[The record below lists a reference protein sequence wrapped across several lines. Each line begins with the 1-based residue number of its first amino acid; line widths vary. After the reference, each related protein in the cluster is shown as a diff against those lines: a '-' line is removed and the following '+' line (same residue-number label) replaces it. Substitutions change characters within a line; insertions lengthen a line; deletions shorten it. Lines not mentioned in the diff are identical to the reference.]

1 LLFTGSTERSACATS
16 SEMSERKKLLLFA
29 AKLGYQTRSLDEAAQ
44 RLGVD
49 VIFVTDRCH
58 QLDDPWGD
66 RAIAVQFESPEVAAY
81 SVMEAVRKLGA
92 NGEAATIDGILAF
105 GDRPAV
111 TAAYVARGLG
121 VAYNHPAAVEACRS
135 KLRMREVFRDA
146 GLRGPWFRS
155 VAVSPIAEPA
165 LIGITY
171 PCVLKPMSLSASQG
185 VVRANSREEFV
196 AAAERIRRL
205 LGSPEIL
212 ARKEAGLDRLIV
224 EGYIPG
230 REVAVEG
237 LLTDGELRVLA
248 IFDKP
253 DPLEGPYFEE
263 TIYVTPSRL
272 SAAEQSEIERSARDA
287 VRALGLTQGP
297 VHAEFR
303 VNEDGVWPL
312 EVAPR
317 PIGGLCARALR
328 FVGPG
333 GSAASVETI
342 GLEELLLRHAVGL
355 PGGDWARE
363 AEASGVMMIPVP
375 KSGVL
380 ERVDGIDAARGVAG
394 ITDVEITARVHDFIA
409 SWPEGS
415 SYLGFLFA
423 RGGEPAVVERAL
435 RDAHGAL
442 KFTVT
447 ERLTVEHPGTG
458 KMVGRS

>member
-1 LLFTGSTERSACATS
+1 MGLCEMSARKKILLFT
-16 SEMSERKKLLLFA
+16 

-66 RAIAVQFESPEVAAY
+66 RAIAVHFESPDLAAY
-81 SVMEAVRKLGA
+81 SVMEAVRKLGP
-92 NGEAATIDGILAF
+92 NGEPATIDGILAF

-111 TAAYVARGLG
+111 TAAYVARGLSIP
-121 VAYNHPAAVEACRS
+121 YNHPAAVEACRS

-146 GLRGPWFRS
+146 GMRGPWFKS
-155 VAVSPIAEPA
+155 VAVSPVAEPA
-165 LIGITY
+165 LLGISY

-196 AAAERIRRL
+196 VAAERIRRL

-224 EGYIPG
+224 EGYLPG

-272 SAAEQSEIERSARDA
+272 SDSEQNAISRCARQS
-287 VRALGLTQGP
+287 VHALGLSHGP

-303 VNEDGVWPL
+303 VNE
-312 EVAPR
+312 
-317 PIGGLCARALR
+317 
-328 FVGPG
+328 
-333 GSAASVETI
+333 
-342 GLEELLLRHAVGL
+342 
-355 PGGDWARE
+355 
-363 AEASGVMMIPVP
+363 SG
-375 KSGVL
+375 
-380 ERVDGIDAARGVAG
+380 
-394 ITDVEITARVHDFIA
+394 
-409 SWPEGS
+409 
-415 SYLGFLFA
+415 
-423 RGGEPAVVERAL
+423 
-435 RDAHGAL
+435 
-442 KFTVT
+442 
-447 ERLTVEHPGTG
+447 
-458 KMVGRS
+458 

>member
-1 LLFTGSTERSACATS
+1 MGL
-16 SEMSERKKLLLFA
+16 SEMSERKKLLLFT
-29 AKLGYQTRSLDEAAQ
+29 AKLGYQTRSLDEAAR
-44 RLGVD
+44 RLDVD

-66 RAIAVQFESPEVAAY
+66 RAIAVHFETPEVAAY
-81 SVMEAVRKLGA
+81 AVMEAVRKLGPD
-92 NGEAATIDGILAF
+92 GAATIDGILAF

-111 TAAYVARGLG
+111 TAAYVGRGLG
-121 VAYNHPAAVEACRS
+121 VAHNHPAAAEACRS

-155 VAVSPIAEPA
+155 VAVSPIPEPA
-165 LIGITY
+165 LMGISY

-196 AAAERIRRL
+196 AAAERVRRL

-224 EGYIPG
+224 EGYIAG

-272 SAAEQSEIERSARDA
+272 SGVEQKEIERSARDA

-303 VNEDGVWPL
+303 VNEEGVWPL

-328 FVGPG
+328 FVPARGK
-333 GSAASVETI
+333 ETI

-355 PGGDWARE
+355 AGGDWARE

-375 KSGVL
+375 RSGVL
-380 ERVDGIDAARGVAG
+380 EGVEGVEAARGVAG

-409 SWPEGS
+409 GWPEGA

-423 RGGEPAVVERAL
+423 RGDGAEVVEAAL
-435 RDAHGAL
+435 RSAHAEL
-442 KFTVT
+442 KFTIR
-447 ERLTVEHPGTG
+447 ERLAVEHPGTG

>member
-1 LLFTGSTERSACATS
+1 
-16 SEMSERKKLLLFA
+16 MSERKKLLLFA
-29 AKLGYQTRSLDEAAQ
+29 AKLGYQTRSLDEAAR

-81 SVMEAVRKLGA
+81 SVMEAVRKLGP

-121 VAYNHPAAVEACRS
+121 IACNHPAAVEACRS

-155 VAVSPIAEPA
+155 VAVSPLAEPA
-165 LIGITY
+165 LLGISY

-224 EGYIPG
+224 EGFLTG
-230 REVAVEG
+230 KEVAVEG

-253 DPLEGPYFEE
+253 DPLDGPYFEE

-272 SAAEQSEIERSARDA
+272 SAADLRVIEKSARDA

-303 VNEDGVWPL
+303 VNEEGVWPL

-328 FVGPG
+328 FVGTDG
-333 GSAASVETI
+333 ELI

-355 PGGDWARE
+355 PGSEWARE
-363 AEASGVMMIPVP
+363 LEASGVMMIPVP

-380 ERVDGIDAARGVAG
+380 ERVEGVDAARSVAG

-409 SWPEGS
+409 AWPEGS

-423 RGGEPAVVERAL
+423 RGDEPGVAERSL
-435 RDAHGAL
+435 RDAHAAL
-442 KFTVT
+442 NFTIT
-447 ERLTVEHPGTG
+447 DRLTVEHPATG
-458 KMVGRS
+458 KMVGSN

>member
-1 LLFTGSTERSACATS
+1 MG
-16 SEMSERKKLLLFA
+16 ERKKLLLFA

-66 RAIAVQFESPEVAAY
+66 RAIAVHFESPEVAAY
-81 SVMEAVRKLGA
+81 SVMEAVRKLGP
-92 NGEAATIDGILAF
+92 NGEPATIDGILAF

-111 TAAYVARGLG
+111 TASYVARGLG
-121 VAYNHPAAVEACRS
+121 IAYNHPAAVEACRS
-135 KLRMREVFRDA
+135 KMRMREVFRDA
-146 GLRGPWFRS
+146 GLPGPWFRS

-165 LIGITY
+165 LLGISY

-196 AAAERIRRL
+196 AAGDRIRRL

-212 ARKEAGLDRLIV
+212 ARKEAGLDRIIV
-224 EGYIPG
+224 EGYITG

-263 TIYVTPSRL
+263 TIYITPSRL
-272 SAAEQSEIERSARDA
+272 NAAELREIERSARDA

-303 VNEDGVWPL
+303 LNEEGVWPL

-328 FVGPG
+328 FVAPD
-333 GSAASVETI
+333 AREPI
-342 GLEELLLRHAVGL
+342 GLEELLLRHAVSL

-363 AEASGVMMIPVP
+363 AAASGVMMIPVP
-375 KSGVL
+375 RSGVL
-380 ERVDGIDAARGVAG
+380 ERVDGVDAARGVAG
-394 ITDVEITARVHDFIA
+394 ITQVEITARLHDFTA
-409 SWPEGS
+409 AWPEGS

-423 RGGEPAVVERAL
+423 RGSEPAAVERSL
-435 RDAHGAL
+435 RDAHAAL
-442 KFTVT
+442 KFTIT
-447 ERLTVEHPGTG
+447 DRLAVQHPATG
-458 KMVGRS
+458 KMVGQN

>member
-1 LLFTGSTERSACATS
+1 MT
-16 SEMSERKKLLLFA
+16 ERKKLLLFA

-66 RAIAVQFESPEVAAY
+66 RAIAVQFESAEVAAY
-81 SVMEAVRKLGA
+81 SVMEAVRKLGP

-111 TAAYVARGLG
+111 TASYVARGLG
-121 VAYNHPAAVEACRS
+121 IAYNHPAAVEACRS

-146 GLRGPWFRS
+146 GLCGPWFRT

-165 LIGITY
+165 LLGISY

-196 AAAERIRRL
+196 VAAERIRRL

-230 REVAVEG
+230 REVAIEG

-303 VNEDGVWPL
+303 VNEEGVWPL

-328 FVGPG
+328 FEGPN
-333 GSAASVETI
+333 GSAAETI

-380 ERVDGIDAARGVAG
+380 ERVDGIDAARGVPG

-415 SYLGFLFA
+415 SYLGFLFE
-423 RGGEPAVVERAL
+423 RGSGPEAAERAL
-435 RDAHGAL
+435 REAHAEL
-442 KFTVT
+442 KFKIT
-447 ERLTVEHPGTG
+447 ERLAVEHPATG
-458 KMVGRS
+458 KMVGSAD

>member
-1 LLFTGSTERSACATS
+1 MT
-16 SEMSERKKLLLFA
+16 ERKKLLLFA
-29 AKLGYQTRSLDEAAQ
+29 AKLGYQTRSLDAAAQ

-66 RAIAVQFESPEVAAY
+66 RAIAVHFESPDLAAY
-81 SVMEAVRKLGA
+81 SVMEAVRKLGP
-92 NGEAATIDGILAF
+92 NGEPATIDGILAF

-111 TAAYVARGLG
+111 AAAYVARGLG
-121 VAYNHPAAVEACRS
+121 LAYNHPAAVEACRS

-146 GLRGPWFRS
+146 GLPGLWFRS

-165 LIGITY
+165 LMGIAY
-171 PCVLKPMSLSASQG
+171 PCVLKPISLSASQG
-185 VVRANSREEFV
+185 VVRANSRAEFV

-230 REVAVEG
+230 KEVAVEG

-263 TIYVTPSRL
+263 TIYVTPSRR
-272 SAAEQSEIERSARDA
+272 SAAEQSEIEKSARDA
-287 VRALGLTQGP
+287 ARALGLTQGP

-303 VNEDGVWPL
+303 VNEERIWPL

-328 FVGPG
+328 FVGADG
-333 GSAASVETI
+333 EVV

-380 ERVDGIDAARGVAG
+380 ERVDGVEAARGVAG
-394 ITDVEITARVHDFIA
+394 ITEVEMTARVHDFIA
-409 SWPEGS
+409 AWPEGA

-423 RGGEPAVVERAL
+423 RGRTPEGVEQSLREAHAAL
-435 RDAHGAL
+435 T
-442 KFTVT
+442 FTIT
-447 ERLTVEHPGTG
+447 EQLTVEHPATG
-458 KMVGRS
+458 KMVGHS